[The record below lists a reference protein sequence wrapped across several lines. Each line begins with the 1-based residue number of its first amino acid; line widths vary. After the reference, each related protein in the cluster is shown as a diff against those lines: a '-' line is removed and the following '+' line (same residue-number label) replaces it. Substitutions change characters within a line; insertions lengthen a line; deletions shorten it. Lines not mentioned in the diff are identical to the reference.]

1 MQINIIMDRSINVTK
16 LDAAE
21 WQLKAAIRMVIYRQD
36 PISTHTLA
44 CSAHQILYDLARR
57 VGLSSQLKDIVPNRK
72 KRLWINMLNCS
83 YNFFRHAD
91 KDSDEAID
99 FDPATSHFFILDAT
113 HLYQALNDKL
123 FYEGAIFRLW
133 FNKTYPEYAIEA
145 AEDALLPNVLH
156 MVGHFFTDNDFV
168 DYLQLID
175 KYGLTYV
182 GEEPSAS
189 ACGQ

>member
-1 MQINIIMDRSINVTK
+1 MQINVSMDRSIKITK

-36 PISTHTLA
+36 PVSTHTLA
-44 CSAHQILYDLARR
+44 CSAHQILYDLARHA
-57 VGLSSQLKDIVPNRK
+57 GLSSQLKDIVPKRK
-72 KRLWINMLNCS
+72 KRLWINVLNSS

-91 KDSDEAID
+91 KDNDEAID

-123 FYEGAIFRLW
+123 FYEGAVFRLW
-133 FNKTYPEYAIEA
+133 FNNTYPEYAIEA
-145 AEDALLPNVLH
+145 ATDPLLPNVLQ
-156 MVGHFFTDNDFV
+156 MVGHYFSENDFV

-182 GEEPSAS
+182 GEEPPAVD
-189 ACGQ
+189 CGH